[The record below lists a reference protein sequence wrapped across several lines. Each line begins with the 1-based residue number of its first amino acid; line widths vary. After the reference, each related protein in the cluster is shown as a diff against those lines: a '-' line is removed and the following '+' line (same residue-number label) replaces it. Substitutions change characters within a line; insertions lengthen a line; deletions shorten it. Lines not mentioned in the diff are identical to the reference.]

1 MPPMSHSLT
10 AVAPRDLSSRLA
22 AILLLLIALLAAER
36 IAAREWLGLGL
47 HFDEAQ
53 YALWSLEPALGYFSK
68 PPLVAWAI
76 AAARQL
82 CGDADLCLRVPSAL
96 ALALASWFVFLT
108 GRRLFDTRTA
118 FAAALLLWL
127 SPLVSFLSWF
137 ITTDS
142 LLIAAWAGALY
153 ALVRALQAHESG
165 ASASALRWWLLT
177 GAIAGAG
184 LLAKYTMGIFALSAA
199 GYLLSTRAHR
209 SALATPGPWLG
220 AMVAAI
226 IFAPNL
232 LWNAQHRFA
241 TFAHTAEISNL
252 DDASLGFGRLA
263 EFLGAQVG
271 VFGPVAMLALL
282 AAALAVLR
290 APAPAGDGPR
300 PQALLL
306 WFTLPFLAIIA
317 AQALAARAHANWA
330 APAYVAAS
338 LLAAAWM
345 MSLPRARTWLA
356 AAVAVNVAV
365 MLMLQAY
372 RPLTQVLVVR
382 LKKDPMTQ
390 LEGWDAAGRA
400 VANALAAQPDARL
413 LFDDRR
419 AMSLLGWYAGLHEPR
434 ARHALIWN
442 PEGRIDNH
450 YQLLRDARQAPAG
463 PFLFVSERDHG
474 SELAAA
480 FDSVTPLGVLSAS
493 ATRVERPLHAWRL
506 GAIKAAN
513 R

>member
-1 MPPMSHSLT
+1 MPTFIP
-10 AVAPRDLSSRLA
+10 AVTRARHA
-22 AILLLLIALLAAER
+22 AILLLLVALVAAER
-36 IAAREWLGLGL
+36 MAAREWLGLGL

-53 YALWSLEPALGYFSK
+53 YALWSLEPAWGYFSK

-76 AAARQL
+76 AAARGL
-82 CGDADLCLRVPSAL
+82 CGDADFCLRLPSTL
-96 ALALASWFVFLT
+96 ALALATWFVFLT
-108 GRRLFDTRTA
+108 GRRLFDVRTA
-118 FAAALLLWL
+118 LAAALLLFL
-127 SPLVSFLSWF
+127 APLVSFLSWF

-153 ALVRALQAHESG
+153 ALVRALQAHEAG

-199 GYLLSTRAHR
+199 GYLLSSRAHR
-209 SALATPGPWLG
+209 PALATSGPWLG
-220 AMVAAI
+220 ATVAALI
-226 IFAPNL
+226 LFPNM
-232 LWNAQHRFA
+232 LWNAQHRFV

-252 DDASLGFGRLA
+252 DDASLGFGRLV

-271 VFGPVAMLALL
+271 VFGPVAAIALL
-282 AAALAVLR
+282 AAALAVIR
-290 APAPAGDGPR
+290 SPAPAPAVGR
-300 PQALLL
+300 PQPGALLL

-345 MSLPRARTWLA
+345 MSRPRAGPWLA
-356 AAVAVNVAV
+356 AALAVNVAV
-365 MLMLQAY
+365 MLLLQAY
-372 RPLTQVLVVR
+372 RPLTQALDVR
-382 LKKDPMTQ
+382 LARDPMTQ

-400 VANALAAQPDARL
+400 LAGALAAQPDARL
-413 LFDDRR
+413 IFDDRR
-419 AMSLLGWYAGLHEPR
+419 LMSLLAWYAGRREAR
-434 ARHALIWN
+434 ARGALIWN

-463 PFLFVSERDHG
+463 PFLFVSERDRG
-474 SELAAA
+474 TELAAA
-480 FDSVTPLGVLSAS
+480 FDSVTPLGVLSA
-493 ATRVERPLHAWRL
+493 ADARMARQVHAWRL
-506 GAIKAAN
+506 GAIRAAN